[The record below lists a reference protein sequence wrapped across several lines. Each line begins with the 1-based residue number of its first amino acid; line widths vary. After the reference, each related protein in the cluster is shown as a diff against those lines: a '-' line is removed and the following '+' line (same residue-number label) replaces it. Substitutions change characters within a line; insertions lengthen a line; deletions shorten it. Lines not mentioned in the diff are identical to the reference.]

1 MRARVLDGP
10 LHPDYSPDAMAKK
23 KKTTPAPKTPRKVKA
38 RASNATEQKP
48 KAKAAAPQETPPSP
62 PAPSQPPA
70 PPDVLPAA
78 STPAE
83 NSPTLHPAVPM
94 VVSLLAPGLGLLL
107 LKNRD
112 HVKDGFLIFGVW
124 FSYLVVSFVLTF
136 FIVGICCW
144 LPLPLL
150 NVAAGIH
157 SFDEAT
163 LEQGGSP
170 LLFQKGFRI
179 FKG

>member
-1 MRARVLDGP
+1 
-10 LHPDYSPDAMAKK
+10 
-23 KKTTPAPKTPRKVKA
+23 
-38 RASNATEQKP
+38 
-48 KAKAAAPQETPPSP
+48 
-62 PAPSQPPA
+62 
-70 PPDVLPAA
+70 
-78 STPAE
+78 
-83 NSPTLHPAVPM
+83 M

-112 HVKDGFLIFGVW
+112 HVKDALLIFGVW
-124 FSYLVVSFVLTF
+124 FSYLAVSFVLTF
-136 FIVGICCW
+136 FIVGVCCW

-163 LEQGGSP
+163 LEQGGTP

-179 FKG
+179 LRD

>member
-1 MRARVLDGP
+1 
-10 LHPDYSPDAMAKK
+10 
-23 KKTTPAPKTPRKVKA
+23 
-38 RASNATEQKP
+38 
-48 KAKAAAPQETPPSP
+48 
-62 PAPSQPPA
+62 
-70 PPDVLPAA
+70 
-78 STPAE
+78 
-83 NSPTLHPAVPM
+83 M

-112 HVKDGFLIFGVW
+112 HVKDALLIFGVW
-124 FSYLVVSFVLTF
+124 FSYIAIAFVLTF
-136 FIVGICCW
+136 LIVGVCCW

-163 LEQGGSP
+163 LEQGGTP

-179 FKG
+179 FKD